1 MPRFQPK
8 RQEQILPQMV
18 ARVVARTGMSDVAD
32 SSVVKHILAAAA
44 RSDDDQYYQITLL
57 LLLFSIDTA
66 TGEDLDE
73 RAKDI
78 QPAVI
83 KRRQATKAVG
93 TVVFTRNG
101 TSGTVAINV
110 GTRVKTAGGVVFA
123 TTTPGSIFPTSPEQ
137 IAGHGVG
144 RDSGP
149 VSVIAVEPGSEGR
162 VAAGTI
168 IKFDTKPPGVDAVTN
183 PSPFITGGEDKESDD
198 SFRNRLK
205 AFVSSLARCTAQA
218 IEVGVAGAQ
227 DLETGATI
235 LFAKVVEDVVNRGK
249 VTLYV
254 DDGTGSAESIDT
266 VLGENVTLGLGGPPP
281 NSVAGGEANLYLDQK
296 PIKDSDPFVLTSS
309 VRGMLAR
316 NTGAGGDFTLNPA
329 NGQIVFN
336 PTLVTGE
343 VISAEYTFYT
353 GLIALAQK
361 IVDGDPNDRENF
373 PGFRAAGV
381 LVRAQTPQV
390 LLQNIEGVI
399 TVAEGFDQ
407 GEAIAN
413 TRKAIKGYVNNL
425 PISGDLIRAELIK
438 RIMSVQG
445 VINVD
450 LVLPATDI
458 IILDD
463 QLARTTDTNILVT

>member
-8 RQEQILPQMV
+8 RYEQIVTQMV
-18 ARVVARTGMSDVAD
+18 ARTVARTKLSDVTD
-32 SSVVKHILAAAA
+32 SSVTKHVLAAAA
-44 RSDDDQYYQITLL
+44 RSDDEIYYQVTLL
-57 LLLFSIDTA
+57 LQLFSIDTA

-83 KRRQATKAVG
+83 KRRQATKVTG
-93 TVVFTRNG
+93 TTVFSRNG
-101 TSGTVAINV
+101 TTGVVAIPL
-110 GTRVKTAGGVVFA
+110 GTKVKTASGVVFS
-123 TTTPGSIFPTSPEQ
+123 TTAPGTIGPTNPEQ
-137 IAGHGVG
+137 IPGHGIG

-149 VSVIAVEPGSEGR
+149 VSVISVEPGSDGR
-162 VAAGTI
+162 VAANTI
-168 IKFDTKPPGVDAVTN
+168 VKFETKPAGVDEVTN
-183 PSPFITGGEDKESDD
+183 PSPFQTGGQDKESDD
-198 SFRNRLK
+198 SFRSRIK
-205 AFVSSLARCTAQA
+205 AFIASLARCPVHA

-235 LFAKVVEDVVNRGK
+235 LFAKVIEDVVQRGN
-249 VTLYV
+249 VTLYI

-266 VLGENVTLGLGGPPP
+266 VVGENVTIGLGGPPP
-281 NSVAGGEANLYLDQK
+281 NSAVGGEANLYLDEK
-296 PIKDSDPFVLTSS
+296 PIKDTDPFTLTSS
-309 VRGMLAR
+309 VRGVLAR
-316 NTGAGGDFTLNPA
+316 DTGGGGDYTLNPA
-329 NGQIVFN
+329 NGQIVFD
-336 PTLVTGE
+336 PSLVTSE
-343 VISAEYTFYT
+343 VITADYTFYT

-361 IVDGDPNDRENF
+361 IVDGDPNDRENY

-413 TRKAIKGYVNNL
+413 TREAIKGYVNNL

-450 LVLPATDI
+450 LILPADDI

-463 QLARTTDTNILVT
+463 QLARTTDTNVVVT